1 MSTTTSNLE
10 LFKYTESDYEDD
22 FNLQIALNE
31 NWDKIDQLYDIISL
45 ENSGTLNLTN
55 NRVHKVSNASDTIT
69 FILPSGT
76 TTGFSQMIVELY
88 MSSTRTINLGTS
100 YYFNGTAPSMSSSG
114 YYTIIYEYDSVRD
127 GWVVGV
133 LKKAA

>member
-69 FILPSGT
+69 FILIYIQSLVSHT
-76 TTGFSQMIVELY
+76 DY
-88 MSSTRTINLGTS
+88 TS
-100 YYFNGTAPSMSSSG
+100 YSS
-114 YYTIIYEYDSVRD
+114 IYL
-127 GWVVGV
+127 
-133 LKKAA
+133 LKFQHYLFLV